1 MSHIVIGTAGHVDH
15 GKTTLIRALTG
26 IDTDRLAEEKT
37 RGLSIDLG
45 FAYFDLPGGRR
56 AGIIDVPGHERFIH
70 NMLAGAT
77 STDVVLLVVA
87 ADEGVKPQTRDHVEI
102 LDLLGVGSGIVA
114 VSKADLAEEVERQI
128 VRMEIEDLLRGTCLE
143 GAPVVPVSTV
153 TGEGINELREAIAR
167 VGETAKGPPSQAPF
181 RLPIDR
187 VFTMTGF
194 GTVVTGTTVA
204 GQVRTHQQVRVLPQ
218 DLVLRVRTIQVHEE
232 DVDTAVEGQR
242 TALNLVGASK
252 NDLSRGDTVCDL
264 EIARPSAL
272 MDARLR
278 LASRLTK
285 DVPDNAR
292 VKLHVGTDEM
302 MARVVPLEGRPLAPG
317 SSQFVQLRLQRPT
330 VAARG
335 DHFVIRNASGR
346 RTLGGGS
353 IIDAYAPRRGMRRGE
368 HAKALESLWQASG
381 TDLVARLVDLEGAI
395 LTGDLALR
403 LNTTGAH
410 IQELLSAPETRGRV
424 VVTGRGQQSVCLGAE
439 AFRNGKAHIVK
450 RLEELHARSPGEIGF
465 PPSMVER
472 GWGLR
477 LGKRVFKYCLEELIR
492 TGDVVLERAVVRL
505 PDRGVQ
511 LTKDQEQAR
520 GTLEALFTKGGMTPP
535 RPDDALREVVSP
547 AGTQAA
553 EQALQAMVKI
563 GELVSVGSGGLLF
576 HRDALQQAVKLVTEY
591 LKEHEKITVAEARDL
606 LGSTRKYLVPLL
618 EYMDKAGHTIR
629 QGDVR
634 VLGRGS

>member
-439 AFRNGKAHIVK
+439 
-450 RLEELHARSPGEIGF
+450 
-465 PPSMVER
+465 VER